1 MVHADP
7 DAQRE
12 DLLRLLSLVNDPRA
26 VATGLKSSER
36 KWLRAA
42 EQRLDLD
49 GPSRLDGDQMR
60 LARLTFRLLVGH

>member
-12 DLLRLLSLVNDPRA
+12 DLLRLLTLVEDPHA
-26 VATGLKSSER
+26 MAADLKGSER

-49 GPSRLDGDQMR
+49 GVSRLEGDQMR
-60 LARLTFRLLVGH
+60 LARLTFRLLVGR